1 MRIKGKNLISAAAG
15 SAILAFGLYEVH
27 SISGVTEGGILGLS
41 LLLDHW
47 FGISPAV
54 TNAVLSVICYAAG
67 WKIFGKRFL
76 VCSFVSAGSFS
87 LFYVLLSLTP
97 RLWPSLSGKP
107 LIASITGALFVG
119 VGAGLCV
126 RAGGAQS
133 GDDALAMILAEKTR
147 LSLTGAYLISDITV
161 LALSLTY
168 IPPKRIVYS
177 LITVLLSGQIIGLVQ
192 KIPCSWKKE
201 EEAEQ
206 PAGGR

>member
-1 MRIKGKNLISAAAG
+1 
-15 SAILAFGLYEVH
+15 
-27 SISGVTEGGILGLS
+27 
-41 LLLDHW
+41 
-47 FGISPAV
+47 
-54 TNAVLSVICYAAG
+54 
-67 WKIFGKRFL
+67 RFL

-147 LSLTGAYLISDITV
+147 LSLTGAYLISDLTV